1 MEARVSLTL
10 GPRWAE
16 AMERAATAAFPHEAC
31 GLLIGLRTEAG
42 WRVIDV
48 VDAPNMTSKDPT
60 RFFEIDPKALFEVH
74 RGARAAQDGR
84 EVIGFYHSHPTSQ
97 AVPSESDQ
105 MQAHEAGKVW
115 VILGGLDGSG
125 EPIGQAAPLGGGPSA
140 WSIRAWMSGQTVGGA
155 FQSVEIC

>member
-1 MEARVSLTL
+1 
-10 GPRWAE
+10 
-16 AMERAATAAFPHEAC
+16 MERAATAAFPNEAC

-60 RFFEIDPKALFEVH
+60 RFFEIDPKALFEAY
-74 RGARAAQDGR
+74 RGARAAKDGR
-84 EVIGFYHSHPTSQ
+84 EVIGFFHSHPTSR

-115 VILGGLDGSG
+115 IILGGREGSG
-125 EPIGQAAPLGGGPSA
+125 ELSG
-140 WSIRAWMSGQTVGGA
+140 WTIRAWVSGQTVGAA